1 MSNNGYMFYG
11 YHQEIEHENFN
22 ELAVR
27 NFASMKAIMSLS
39 DARVMIAKSAQMK
52 QLEA

>member
-1 MSNNGYMFYG
+1 MPNNGYMFYG

-27 NFASMKAIMSLS
+27 NFAIIKAIVALS
-39 DARVMIAKSAQMK
+39 DARVMIGKTVQMK